1 MDDHPAADQQ
11 DQHQADLGEVL
22 HEGSE
27 PGSQVGVLDVA
38 PLDAVGRIP
47 QLAQL
52 LLLGGEAA
60 HHPDAVDVLVHH
72 RGHLGQAGLD
82 EPRNREEPLPHL
94 DADDVDERH
103 GGHGHEGQTAR

>member
-1 MDDHPAADQQ
+1 MVVDDHPAADQQ
-11 DQHQADLGEVL
+11 DQHEADLGEVL

-27 PGSQVGVLDVA
+27 AGPQVGVLDVA
-38 PLDAVGRIP
+38 PLDPVGRIP

-60 HHPDAVDVLVHH
+60 HHPHAVDVLVHH

-82 EPRNREEPLPHL
+82 EPRHREEALAHF
-94 DADDVDERH
+94 DAR
-103 GGHGHEGQTAR
+103 RCR